1 MPEDTKFPEDATIS
15 LNAMFGLSDA
25 LSPYVDAEDRIGVL
39 WVVLGWCANQGFLTP
54 RPEMR
59 RNFVSMPFLA
69 HAVWPEPPEEG
80 VAEDNPAGP
89 QASSVKPDP
98 KAAGDLNA
106 VADRTECEVEAP
118 MGAEGV
124 VLSPDDAP
132 ATPVAGGVAP
142 QLQPTRWTDEED
154 ERAIAMKLAGHSA
167 GVIAAALGRPE
178 QGTSF
183 RLKTKLKDRIDAARK
198 AARNEQA
205 EGPKEGGAESGGDC
219 SGLKSGEGPR
229 EAAAPEES
237 EEEAKPQDRPVAAA
251 DIPAPAPPFDPSRPG
266 WWRTANANLSTLGY
280 RRPFTARGDLQLVE
294 DLLKG
299 MKIDVVA
306 ADMLISAVELK
317 NRWRA
322 LLSAVGTPDGKQPTI
337 EEQAHLL
344 EILRARAAEK
354 SLKAAE

>member
-1 MPEDTKFPEDATIS
+1 MIS
-15 LNAMFGLSDA
+15 LRSLADLHARVKTVFQDSGGPWAATMACLHWAD
-25 LSPYVDAEDRIGVL
+25 E
-39 WVVLGWCANQGFLTP
+39 QGFLTP
-54 RPEMR
+54 PSDRLQMK
-59 RNFVSMPFLA
+59 V
-69 HAVWPEPPEEG
+69 EG
-80 VAEDNPAGP
+80 QSVADLVRAAMETAIAISPVLETHDIPTGP
-89 QASSVKPDP
+89 QASSGKPDT
-98 KAAGDLNA
+98 KAAGDMNA
-106 VADRTECEVEAP
+106 VADRPESEDKAP

-124 VLSPDDAP
+124 VLSPDEAP

-178 QGTSF
+178 QGTAY
-183 RLKTKLKDRIDAARK
+183 RLSVKLKDRIDAARK
-198 AARNEQA
+198 AARKEQA

-266 WWRTANANLSTLGY
+266 WWRTANANLSALGY

-322 LLSAVGTPDGKQPTI
+322 LLSAVGTPDGKQPNM